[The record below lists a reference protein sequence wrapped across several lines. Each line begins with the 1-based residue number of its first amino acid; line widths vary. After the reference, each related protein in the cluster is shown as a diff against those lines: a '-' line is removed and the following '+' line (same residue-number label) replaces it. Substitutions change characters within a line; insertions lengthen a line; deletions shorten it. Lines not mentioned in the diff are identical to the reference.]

1 MRCRQLVQVSFE
13 KRNDFEFEFDI
24 KTATEVECDIG
35 QLYDLTNRPDVE
47 RYGWDGANVEFDVTI
62 M

>member
-1 MRCRQLVQVSFE
+1 MSFE

-24 KTATEVECDIG
+24 KTATEVECDID